1 MFYKTFYYKFVLFK
15 SEKKSEENT
24 KKKKE
29 KKRLINKK
37 YIQNLTMIETIIQ
50 CILLII
56 VIQFIT
62 SKYKLYFCREFTREE
77 VNVSIGWKYAIMI
90 PIFGSIFLVIMFFY
104 PDIVVYFLK
113 FVFALT
119 ILISNA
125 FIIRP
130 ILVSIVS
137 KIHISLSENMSYIVS
152 FIIAFILLIL
162 CYFNMNWITIDII
175 CCVLSI
181 FIQSSLLFEK
191 INVPMILNIAMLFY
205 DLFWVFGSKKVP
217 VFEGKSVMEENAMT
231 SVKHNL
237 AMMFTC
243 KGIITHSV
251 SFLGMGDIIV
261 PGFITI
267 FCVGID
273 HFLKTKYFIWTTIG
287 HILGLIIADICVIVF
302 QSGQPALIYIVPSIV
317 IMFIIY
323 GIKTHTLKQAIQINL
338 KEEFLKEKKEN
349 EMNTIEPEFEINEP
363 FEIIPEV
370 IENEGETIVVDT
382 QKEYED

>member
-1 MFYKTFYYKFVLFK
+1 MI
-15 SEKKSEENT
+15 
-24 KKKKE
+24 
-29 KKRLINKK
+29 LI
-37 YIQNLTMIETIIQ
+37 IIEPIIQ
-50 CILLII
+50 CVCLII
-56 VIQFIT
+56 IIQYIT
-62 SKYKLYFCREFTREE
+62 SKYKLYFCREFARKER
-77 VNVSIGWKYAIMI
+77 NDSLGWSYLIRL
-90 PIFGSIFLVIMFFY
+90 PIIGSIFLVSMFFY
-104 PDIVVYFLK
+104 PDIVVYCLK
-113 FVFALT
+113 FVYLFLFIQSSAL
-119 ILISNA
+119 L
-125 FIIRP
+125 IRP
-130 ILVSIVS
+130 ILISCFD
-137 KIHISLSENMSYIVS
+137 KIHISLSEIMSYIIS
-152 FIIAFILLIL
+152 FIVVFIPSIL
-162 CYFNMNWITIDII
+162 CYFNINWITIDII
-175 CCVLSI
+175 CCVFSI
-181 FIQSSLLFEK
+181 YTQSSLLFEK

-349 EMNTIEPEFEINEP
+349 ETNS
-363 FEIIPEV
+363 
-370 IENEGETIVVDT
+370 IENERELIDDD
-382 QKEYED
+382 KEIKED